1 MARKHSKRISKK
13 TVICITGIVLAL
25 LLAVIVTV
33 LLLHI
38 LEKNNLNEPPSET
51 ESVISSLPCIASSEV
66 ISEESSST
74 VASTVNNVTKDLKK
88 QSDEIKQT
96 KENTVKVNKTDIDFS
111 VLKQRSVR
119 LAVNYLPQNPEL
131 PTGCEITSLTTV
143 LNFYGYTVS
152 KTTMA
157 DKYLDKQNAPADWTK
172 VFMGTPFDEH
182 SFGCYAQPITNAA
195 NRFFA
200 DNKNKHIAYNKSG
213 IAFSAILSEIDN
225 GRPVVI
231 WGTMSMKEAYKTV
244 KFNIDGKTM
253 QWIAPEHCLVLIGYD
268 IDRGVAVMSDPQK
281 GIVEYNIY
289 TVKQRYE
296 SMCSQCVFIRENEN
310 YVEEEPPIGSEEESN
325 SSETVS
331 EQEEQTPTE
340 SSKSEDT
347 QTEIETGDD
356 D

>member
-1 MARKHSKRISKK
+1 M
-13 TVICITGIVLAL
+13 AL
-25 LLAVIVTV
+25 LLAVVLTVV
-33 LLLHI
+33 LLRVL
-38 LEKNNLNEPPSET
+38 KKQDLNEPSSGLQ
-51 ESVISSLPCIASSEV
+51 SVISSVPCIVSSEAV
-66 ISEESSST
+66 SEESSSSAVSSKAVT
-74 VASTVNNVTKDLKK
+74 STVNSVTRELKK

-96 KENTVKVNKTDIDFS
+96 KENTVKVTKSEIDFS
-111 VLKQRSVR
+111 SLSKRSVG

-143 LNFYGYTVS
+143 LNYYGYNVS
-152 KTTMA
+152 KTVMA
-157 DKYLDKQNAPADWTK
+157 DKYLEKQNAPADWTK
-172 VFMGTPFDEH
+172 VFMGTPFDPH

-195 NRFFA
+195 NKFFA

-231 WGTMSMKEAYKTV
+231 WGTMQMKEAYKTV

-268 IDRGVAVMSDPQK
+268 IDRGVAIMSDPQR
-281 GIVEYNIY
+281 GIVEYDIY

-310 YVEEEPPIGSEEESN
+310 YVEEEPPTESDESGSSDT
-325 SSETVS
+325 SSER
-331 EQEEQTPTE
+331 EENPPTE
-340 SSKSEDT
+340 SSDSEDT
-347 QTEIETGDD
+347 QTEIETGDERNAEN
-356 D
+356 